1 MPRRGVRIFDKPSA
15 PGVHPNIINAFVVPK
30 VTSRQP
36 DIGDNS
42 CNTVFSTIDIVCNY
56 GCRAALRD
64 DFLPNRPGSIS
75 STPSRDFAVEA
86 SILKFRTTALLAI
99 IAATAIITV
108 VSLLMGFFSIQDRMS
123 GQALLTS
130 VIFILFVGGF
140 VAFFSARIIARPFE
154 TLNELKQTAEDAS
167 AEKSSFLANT
177 SHEMRTPLNA
187 IIGLSE
193 LMLYREELSPEVT
206 DNLEK
211 IHASGM
217 TLLSIVNDLL
227 DISKIEAGK
236 FELIPAEY
244 DVPSMINDTRSLN
257 VLRIEDKPI
266 RFKISLDETLPSKL
280 IGDELRIKQIFNNLL
295 SNACYYT
302 EKGSI
307 EWSISWEPDGD
318 NIWLISSI
326 KDTGV
331 GIHEEDIAKL
341 FTHYSQNI
349 RSSRKPQ
356 DSGLGLV
363 IVRRMAEAMNGSI
376 TASSVYG
383 QGSTFT
389 VRLQQK
395 YAPSPPIGP
404 IVAGALKGDQ
414 GKSYTA
420 SKRLHAME
428 FSRIAMPYARLL
440 IVDDVQTNLDV
451 AKGILKPYM
460 MQVDCVTSG
469 IEAIERMRNP
479 TVRYDAI
486 FMDHMMPE
494 MDGIEATRIIREEID
509 SDYARNIPI
518 IALTAN
524 AIVGNEEIFL
534 GKGFQAFL
542 SKPIDVMR
550 MDLTLRQW
558 VRDKRREKNDE
569 PFTHAAP
576 MRNVEAET
584 DSTAR
589 GDEKEIPQID
599 GIDWQA
605 GLNYFSGNRDAYLFV
620 IRSYVENTAR
630 LITQICN
637 ATEETLADCAIHLH
651 GIKGSSYG
659 IQAREIGEQAEVLE
673 HAAKMGNFRLVSQ
686 NIPFFTE
693 NVKKLLSRLSSLLEA
708 NKAGTDE
715 KPTRHAPDAALLD
728 QMESAATNFRIDEL
742 EEIMKSLECFK
753 YETQAELIIWLREKV
768 DQMEFAA
775 IHERLVQQKQTV

>member
-469 IEAIERMRNP
+469 IEAIERIRNP
-479 TVRYDAI
+479 SVRYDAI

-534 GKGFQAFL
+534 GRGFQAFL

-550 MDLTLRQW
+550 MDLILRQW
-558 VRDKRREKNDE
+558 VRDKEREQNEE
-569 PFTHAAP
+569 PFANPTP
-576 MRNVEAET
+576 MRGSSTQATEEKTPQVE
-584 DSTAR
+584 
-589 GDEKEIPQID
+589 

-637 ATEETLADCAIHLH
+637 VSEETLADYAIHLH

-686 NIPFFTE
+686 TTPFFVE
-693 NVKKLLSRLSSLLEA
+693 NTKKLLGALSSLVVTD
-708 NKAGTDE
+708 KATTDE
-715 KPTRHAPDAALLD
+715 KPVRHAPDEALLD
-728 QMESAATNFRIDEL
+728 QMKKAAADFKIDEL
-742 EEIMKSLECFK
+742 EDIMKSLESYN
-753 YETQAELIIWLREKV
+753 YETEEELLIWLHEKV
-768 DQMEFAA
+768 NQMEFSA
-775 IHERLVQQKQTV
+775 IHERLSQRKQETAEDKK

>member
-1 MPRRGVRIFDKPSA
+1 
-15 PGVHPNIINAFVVPK
+15 
-30 VTSRQP
+30 
-36 DIGDNS
+36 
-42 CNTVFSTIDIVCNY
+42 VFSPIDITFFY
-56 GCRAALRD
+56 GRHTTIRD
-64 DFLPNRPGSIS
+64 DIFPVHQGNS
-75 STPSRDFAVEA
+75 SPDPSHVSAVEA
-86 SILKFRTTALLAI
+86 SILKIRTTVLLSI
-99 IAATAIITV
+99 IAATAVITV
-108 VSLLMGFFSIQDRMS
+108 VSLLLGFFSIQDRMS

-140 VAFFSARIIARPFE
+140 VAFFAARIIARPFE
-154 TLNELKQTAEDAS
+154 TLHELKQTAENAS

-193 LMLYREELSPEVT
+193 LMLYREELPPEVT

-211 IHASGM
+211 IHSSGM

-227 DISKIEAGK
+227 DISKIESGK
-236 FELIPAEY
+236 LELIPAEY
-244 DVPSMINDTRSLN
+244 DVPSLINDTRSLN
-257 VLRIEDKPI
+257 VLRIVDKPI
-266 RFKISLDETLPSKL
+266 HFQISLDETLPSKL

-295 SNACYYT
+295 GNACQYT

-326 KDTGV
+326 KDTGT
-331 GIHEEDIAKL
+331 GIREEDIAKL

-349 RSSRKPQ
+349 RNTRSNYKTQ

-363 IVRRMAEAMNGSI
+363 ITRRMTEAMNGSI
-376 TASSVYG
+376 TAFSVYG
-383 QGSTFT
+383 KGSTFT
-389 VRLQQK
+389 VRIQQK
-395 YAPSPPIGP
+395 YVPSPPIGP
-404 IVAGALKGDQ
+404 IVAGALKGEH

-428 FSRIAMPYARLL
+428 FTRIAMHYAKLL

-469 IEAIERMRNP
+469 IEAIERIRNS
-479 TVRYDAI
+479 TIIYDAI

-542 SKPIDVMR
+542 SKPVDVMR
-550 MDLTLRQW
+550 MDLILRQW
-558 VRDKRREKNDE
+558 VRDKKRENESVTDL
-569 PFTHAAP
+569 AP
-576 MRNVEAET
+576 MRSIKPNP
-584 DSTAR
+584 AR
-589 GDEKEIPQID
+589 TVQTDEKEIPQIE

-605 GLNYFSGNRDAYLFV
+605 GLNYFGGNRDAYLFV

-630 LITQICN
+630 ILTQICN
-637 ATEETLADCAIHLH
+637 VTEETLADCAIHIH

-673 HAAKMGNFRLVSQ
+673 HAAKMGNFRHVNQ
-686 NIPFFTE
+686 NIPFFAE
-693 NVKKLLSRLSSLLEA
+693 NVKKLLGTLSSLLET
-708 NKAGTDE
+708 NKAATGE
-715 KPTRHAPDAALLD
+715 KPSRHAPDAALLD
-728 QMESAATNFRIDEL
+728 QMENAAANFKIDAL
-742 EEIMKSLECFK
+742 EEIIKSLECFE
-753 YETQAELIIWLREKV
+753 YETQAELINWLREKV

-775 IHERLVQQKQTV
+775 IHERLAQRELVALKD

>member
-1 MPRRGVRIFDKPSA
+1 MKI
-15 PGVHPNIINAFVVPK
+15 
-30 VTSRQP
+30 
-36 DIGDNS
+36 
-42 CNTVFSTIDIVCNY
+42 
-56 GCRAALRD
+56 RAM
-64 DFLPNRPGSIS
+64 
-75 STPSRDFAVEA
+75 
-86 SILKFRTTALLAI
+86 ALLTI
-99 IAATAIITV
+99 IAATAIIIV
-108 VSLLMGFFSIQDRMS
+108 VSLLMGFFSTQDRMS
-123 GQALLTS
+123 EQALLTS
-130 VIFILFVGGF
+130 IIILLFVGGI
-140 VAFFSARIIARPFE
+140 VAFFAASIIARPFE
-154 TLNELKQTAEDAS
+154 TLNELKKTAEDAS

-177 SHEMRTPLNA
+177 SHEMRTPLNT

-193 LMLYREELSPEVT
+193 LMLYRDELSPEVAG
-206 DNLEK
+206 NLEK
-211 IHASGM
+211 IHSAGM
-217 TLLSIVNDLL
+217 TLLGIVNDLL

-257 VLRIEDKPI
+257 MLRIEDKPI
-266 RFKISLDETLPSKL
+266 SFKIALDETLPSRL

-295 SNACYYT
+295 SNACHYT

-331 GIHEEDIAKL
+331 GIHEKDIAKL
-341 FTHYSQNI
+341 FTHYSQGARNN
-349 RSSRKPQ
+349 RKAQ

-363 IVRRMAEAMNGSI
+363 IVRRMTEAMNGSI
-376 TASSVYG
+376 TVSSVLG

-389 VRLQQK
+389 VRIQQK
-395 YAPSPPIGP
+395 YVPSSPIGP
-404 IVAGALKGDQ
+404 IVTGALKGDH

-428 FSRIAMPYARLL
+428 FARIAMPYAKVL

-451 AKGILKPYM
+451 AKGILKPYR

-542 SKPIDVMR
+542 SKPVDVMR
-550 MDLTLRQW
+550 MDLILRQW
-558 VRDKRREKNDE
+558 VRDKEREQESFADSM
-569 PFTHAAP
+569 P
-576 MRNVEAET
+576 MRNT
-584 DSTAR
+584 DSTVQAT
-589 GDEKEIPQID
+589 KEAPPKVE

-605 GLNYFSGNRDAYLFV
+605 GLNYFGGNRDSYLFV

-630 LITQICN
+630 LITRICN
-637 ATEETLADCAIHLH
+637 VTEETLADYAIHLH

-686 NIPFFTE
+686 STPFFIE
-693 NVKKLLSRLSSLLEA
+693 NAKKLLGSLSSLLA
-708 NKAGTDE
+708 TDKATMVD
-715 KPTRHAPDAALLD
+715 KPARHAPDETLLD
-728 QMESAATNFRIDEL
+728 QMEKAAANFKIDEL
-742 EEIMKSLECFK
+742 EEIMKLLECFR
-753 YETQAELIIWLREKV
+753 YETQEELLIWLQEKV
-768 DQMEFAA
+768 DQMEFEA
-775 IHERLVQQKQTV
+775 IHERLAQRKQETPEVIK